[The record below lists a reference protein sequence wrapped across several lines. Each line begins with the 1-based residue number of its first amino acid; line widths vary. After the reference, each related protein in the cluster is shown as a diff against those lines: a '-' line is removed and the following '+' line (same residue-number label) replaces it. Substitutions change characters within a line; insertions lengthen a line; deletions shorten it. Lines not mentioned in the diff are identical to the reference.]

1 MMNKKGFTLIELIV
15 TMMIMGFVLA
25 LTGPVYTRLLTGVK
39 EETVSSQVYHDLI
52 NSLELIRL
60 DIEHTGFG
68 IARDETILPIAWN
81 EGTQTLELRSTLNNT
96 NQTTM
101 GWALLNCATA
111 GAGITNGTYIVNQKE
126 TPNLLSMVLRD
137 KDNYFAG
144 LATPANF
151 NCPAAFPAGPGPGI
165 YSAYPFDSSV
175 ANGCGGAS
183 NGGTSSWCTR
193 IRYLPSAPYG
203 APASRAACAQ
213 GTFDLLRW
221 VGNGVTGDPIVNC
234 VADFRV
240 RFDVDSDGTG
250 SLTAGEI
257 ELTALPAL
265 PPDPATTNP
274 THPQAPAGPLVDAV
288 KNMEFLLLVQAGQR
302 DDDLNT
308 NPNTTVA
315 GVTAATDT
323 VLSAAGV
330 TNANNYRWKVLKI
343 SGKPMSW

>member
-1 MMNKKGFTLIELIV
+1 MMNKQGFTLIELIV
-15 TMMIMGFVLA
+15 TMMIMAFVLA

-39 EETVSSQVYHDLI
+39 EESISSEIYHDLV

-60 DIEHTGFG
+60 DIEHAGFG
-68 IARDETILPIAWN
+68 IARDETTLPIAWN

-101 GWALLNCATA
+101 GWALLNCTTA
-111 GAGITNGTYIVNQKE
+111 GAGITTGTYIVNQKE
-126 TPNLLSMVLRD
+126 TPGLRSMVLRD
-137 KDNYFAG
+137 KDNNFAG
-144 LATPANF
+144 LATPGNY
-151 NCPAAFPAGPGPGI
+151 NCPAALAAGPGPGI
-165 YSAYPFDSSV
+165 YSAYPFDSGV
-175 ANGCGGAS
+175 ANGCGGVN

-193 IRYLPSAPYG
+193 IRYLPSASFG
-203 APASRAACAQ
+203 APTSRADCAQ
-213 GTFDLLRW
+213 GTFDLLRM
-221 VGNGVTGDPIVNC
+221 VGNGAGDPIVNC

-250 SLTAGEI
+250 SITAGEF
-257 ELTALPAL
+257 ELAAVPT
-265 PPDPATTNP
+265 PAT
-274 THPQAPAGPLVDAV
+274 AGPLVDAV
-288 KNMEFLLLVQAGQR
+288 KNMEFIFLVQAGQR

-315 GVTAATDT
+315 GVTTATDT